1 MEQLEHTERMDDRSE
16 QNGMNGKGAP
26 VFLQPAAEL
35 PWLASRLLRRQ
46 VVDAATIDQ
55 VGRVVDLI
63 FDPIAGQVMG
73 LVIEGAGEPRAPRGL
88 LGRLFKGRRATATV
102 GLDHVISMDG
112 DVIMLNADPFK
123 APASRELERMPHLNA
138 ICEMAILTMRG
149 SCLGSL
155 ADLVLEDQGT
165 RVTGYVVTPTAFGEQ
180 TLPYLE
186 DVAPVAGL
194 VEDDEDSAGNGAK
207 IAPRLRVIPVSGHVR
222 IGESLILLVAEVT
235 PLREDVVIVSQ
246 TIGATAM
253 NQN

>member
-1 MEQLEHTERMDDRSE
+1 MEQLEHVEPME
-16 QNGMNGKGAP
+16 EFNGHDGTGSP
-26 VFLQPAAEL
+26 VFLQTAAE
-35 PWLASRLLRRQ
+35 PAWLASRLLRRQ
-46 VVDAATIDQ
+46 VVDANSIDQ

-73 LVIEGAGEPRAPRGL
+73 LVIEKVGEQRGSAGF
-88 LGRLFKGRRATATV
+88 LGRLLKGRRSTATV

-123 APASRELERMPHLNA
+123 VTAARELERMPHLNV

-186 DVAPVAGL
+186 DVAPLPVG
-194 VEDDEDSAGNGAK
+194 VEPGPTNGGRA
-207 IAPRLRVIPVSGHVR
+207 APHMRVIPVSGHVR
-222 IGESLILLVAEVT
+222 IGESLILLLADVT

-246 TIGATAM
+246 TVSGDMAP
-253 NQN
+253 QN

>member
-1 MEQLEHTERMDDRSE
+1 MEQLEHVEPMEELSTHDGTGS
-16 QNGMNGKGAP
+16 P
-26 VFLQPAAEL
+26 VYLQPAAE
-35 PWLASRLLRRQ
+35 PAWLASRLLRRQ
-46 VVDAATIDQ
+46 VVDAASIDQ

-73 LVIEGAGEPRAPRGL
+73 LVIEATAEQRGSSGF
-88 LGRLFKGRRATATV
+88 LGRLFKGRRSTAII

-123 APASRELERMPHLNA
+123 VTAARELERMPHLNA

-186 DVAPVAGL
+186 DVAPVAG
-194 VEDDEDSAGNGAK
+194 VADPASANGSNGATGGRV
-207 IAPRLRVIPVSGHVR
+207 APRMRVIPVSGHVR

-246 TIGATAM
+246 TVSGDIAP
-253 NQN
+253 QN

>member
-1 MEQLEHTERMDDRSE
+1 MEQLEHVEPMEELNTHDGTGS
-16 QNGMNGKGAP
+16 P
-26 VFLQPAAEL
+26 VYLQPTVEPA
-35 PWLASRLLRRQ
+35 WLASRLLRRQ

-73 LVIEGAGEPRAPRGL
+73 LVIEATAERRGSGGL
-88 LGRLFKGRRATATV
+88 LGRLIRGRRSTATV

-123 APASRELERMPHLNA
+123 APAARELDHMPHLNA

-186 DVAPVAGL
+186 DIAPIAAVGEPASANGARVAP
-194 VEDDEDSAGNGAK
+194 
-207 IAPRLRVIPVSGHVR
+207 RMRVIPVSGHVR

-246 TIGATAM
+246 TVSGDIAP
-253 NQN
+253 QN

>member
-1 MEQLEHTERMDDRSE
+1 MEQLEHTETMDDLSE
-16 QNGMNGKGAP
+16 QNGIATP
-26 VFLQPAAEL
+26 VFLQTTSEL

-46 VVDAATIDQ
+46 VIDAASIDQ

-73 LVIEGAGEPRAPRGL
+73 LVIEAAGEPRRPPGL

-102 GLDHVISMDG
+102 GLDHVISMDS
-112 DVIMLNADPFK
+112 DVIMVNANPFK
-123 APASRELERMPHLNA
+123 LTAARELDRMPHLNA

-186 DVAPVAGL
+186 DIAPVAGL
-194 VEDDEDSAGNGAK
+194 TDEDESSNGAK

-246 TIGATAM
+246 TVGATAM
-253 NQN
+253 SQN